1 MNRAR
6 AARASRTD
14 RDNAAMAR
22 PSRNKKMGER
32 SWPPR
37 LNNRARSKARPT
49 RPTRKT
55 GRTSWSSSFANCD
68 GSAWTTRLRSFGR
81 GGLGGTRVGEGLL
94 RCRAKRTDG
103 RTDDT
108 ILKREIPEESRRQG
122 RDIMV
127 AIEAIATLA
136 VVWALVL
143 WGSIYFNRNVV

>member
-1 MNRAR
+1 
-6 AARASRTD
+6 
-14 RDNAAMAR
+14 
-22 PSRNKKMGER
+22 
-32 SWPPR
+32 
-37 LNNRARSKARPT
+37 
-49 RPTRKT
+49 
-55 GRTSWSSSFANCD
+55 
-68 GSAWTTRLRSFGR
+68 
-81 GGLGGTRVGEGLL
+81 LL

-108 ILKREIPEESRRQG
+108 ILNREIPEESRRQG